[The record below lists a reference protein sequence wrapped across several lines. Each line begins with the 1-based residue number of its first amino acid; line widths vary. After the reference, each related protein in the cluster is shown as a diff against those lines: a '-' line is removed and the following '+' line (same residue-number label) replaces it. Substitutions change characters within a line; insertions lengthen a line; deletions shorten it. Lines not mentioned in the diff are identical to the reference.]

1 MSDDARHPE
10 PDPRTSWTARRGPL
24 LTVALIVGIS
34 PFATDL
40 YIPGLPAIA
49 ADLDASTASVQLT
62 LTAFLVAFAVGQLVI
77 GPISDGAGRRRILLA
92 GTALFTLASIVCA
105 ISPDATTLILARV
118 VQGLGG
124 AAAAV
129 SARAMVGDASTG
141 ALRSRL
147 FATLAVVNSVGP
159 VVAPLVGGVV
169 LTVWSWR
176 AAFVVLAA
184 LGLALTIAAARLLPE
199 TLVRTGAG
207 GTSPRAVLGRMAELL
222 RIPRFRWYLITG
234 CAATIGFFSYIATSS
249 FVFQEQY
256 GFGEGLYTL
265 VFASNASC
273 MIASTLV
280 FRRLIGRFDEDRLFT
295 IGLLTCAVGSA
306 LVLVGAVGGDRPG
319 AGLAGPR
326 PRHGRLGVG
335 DPGLDHPHAGARPPA
350 PGYCL
355 SPRRRPAVRPRW
367 ARDAAR
373 GRPRRHRDRHGRA
386 DVRLHRGRARRA
398 AVGVPGSQ
406 RRVTTA
412 TGGSPV
418 ERAGASR

>member
-1 MSDDARHPE
+1 MSDDAPHPDHD

-49 ADLDASTASVQLT
+49 TDLDASTASVQLT

-105 ISPDATTLILARV
+105 ISPDVTTLILARV

-169 LTVWSWR
+169 LTAWSWR

-184 LGLALTIAAARLLPE
+184 LGLGLTLAAARLLPE
-199 TLVRTGAG
+199 TLVRTSTG
-207 GTSPRAVLGRMAELL
+207 GTSLRAVLGRMAELL
-222 RIPRFRWYLITG
+222 RIPRFRWYLVTG

-249 FVFQEQY
+249 FVFQDQY

-295 IGLLTCAVGSA
+295 IGLATCAIGSA
-306 LVLVGAVGGDRPG
+306 LVLVGAVGGIGPALVWPALALVTAGWGWVIPG
-319 AGLAGPR
+319 SITLTQALGHRHPGTASALVGGLQFGLGGLATP
-326 PRHGRLGVG
+326 L
-335 DPGLDHPHAGARPPA
+335 AGALGGTA
-350 PGYCL
+350 TAMGAL
-355 SPRRRPAVRPRW
+355 MSGFIVVGLAAQLW
-367 ARDAAR
+367 AS
-373 GRPRRHRDRHGRA
+373 
-386 DVRLHRGRARRA
+386 RARR
-398 AVGVPGSQ
+398 
-406 RRVTTA
+406 
-412 TGGSPV
+412 GG
-418 ERAGASR
+418 

>member
-1 MSDDARHPE
+1 MSDDARHPAPD

-24 LTVALIVGIS
+24 LTVAVIVGIS

-49 ADLDASTASVQLT
+49 TDLDASTAAVQLT
-62 LTAFLVAFAVGQLVI
+62 LTAFLVAFAVGQLVV
-77 GPISDGAGRRRILLA
+77 GPISDGVGRRRILLA
-92 GTALFTLASIVCA
+92 GTVLFTVASVVCA
-105 ISPDATTLILARV
+105 ISPDVTILILARV

-129 SARAMVGDASTG
+129 SARAMVGDAATG
-141 ALRSRL
+141 TLRSRL

-159 VVAPLVGGVV
+159 VVAPLVGGLV
-169 LTVWSWR
+169 LTLSSWR

-184 LGLALTIAAARLLPE
+184 LGLALTVAAARLLPE
-199 TLVRTGAG
+199 TLVRTGG

-222 RIPRFRWYLITG
+222 RIPRFRWYLLTG
-234 CAATIGFFSYIATSS
+234 CTATIGFFSYIATSS

-295 IGLLTCAVGSA
+295 IGLATCAIGST
-306 LVLVGAVGGDRPG
+306 LVLVGAVSGTGPALVWPALALVTAGWGWVIPGSITLTQALGHRHPGTASALVGGLQFG
-319 AGLAGPR
+319 LGGLATP
-326 PRHGRLGVG
+326 L
-335 DPGLDHPHAGARPPA
+335 AGALGGTA
-350 PGYCL
+350 TAMGALMCGFIVVGL
-355 SPRRRPAVRPRW
+355 AVQLW
-367 ARDAAR
+367 AS
-373 GRPRRHRDRHGRA
+373 
-386 DVRLHRGRARRA
+386 RAR
-398 AVGVPGSQ
+398 VGG
-406 RRVTTA
+406 
-412 TGGSPV
+412 
-418 ERAGASR
+418 

>member
-1 MSDDARHPE
+1 MSDDARHPDPA

-49 ADLDASTASVQLT
+49 TDLDAV
-62 LTAFLVAFAVGQLVI
+62 
-77 GPISDGAGRRRILLA
+77 GRRRILLA
-92 GTALFTLASIVCA
+92 GTVLFTVASVVCA
-105 ISPDATTLILARV
+105 ISPDVTTLILARV

-129 SARAMVGDASTG
+129 SARAMVGDAATG
-141 ALRSRL
+141 TLRSRL

-159 VVAPLVGGVV
+159 VVAPLVGGLV
-169 LTVWSWR
+169 LTLSSWR

-199 TLVRTGAG
+199 TLVRTGG
-207 GTSPRAVLGRMAELL
+207 GTSARAVLGRMAELL
-222 RIPRFRWYLITG
+222 RIPRFRWYLLTG
-234 CAATIGFFSYIATSS
+234 CTATIGFFSYIATSS

-295 IGLLTCAVGSA
+295 IGLAICAIGST
-306 LVLVGAVGGDRPG
+306 LVLVGAVSGTGPALVWPALALVTAGWGWVIPGSITLTQALGHRHPGTASALVGGLQFGLGGLATPLAGALGGTATAMGALMSGFIVVGLAAQLWASRAGTHDARPG
-319 AGLAGPR
+319 
-326 PRHGRLGVG
+326 
-335 DPGLDHPHAGARPPA
+335 
-350 PGYCL
+350 
-355 SPRRRPAVRPRW
+355 
-367 ARDAAR
+367 
-373 GRPRRHRDRHGRA
+373 
-386 DVRLHRGRARRA
+386 RA
-398 AVGVPGSQ
+398 A
-406 RRVTTA
+406 
-412 TGGSPV
+412 
-418 ERAGASR
+418 

>member
-265 VFASNASC
+265 VFASSASC

-306 LVLVGAVGGDRPG
+306 LVLVGAVGGGRPG

-335 DPGLDHPHAGARPPA
+335 DPGLDHPHAGARPSP

>member
-1 MSDDARHPE
+1 MSDDARHPAPD

-24 LTVALIVGIS
+24 LTVAVIVGIS

-49 ADLDASTASVQLT
+49 TDLDASTAAVQLT
-62 LTAFLVAFAVGQLVI
+62 LTAFLVAFAVGQLVV
-77 GPISDGAGRRRILLA
+77 GPISDGVGRRRILLA
-92 GTALFTLASIVCA
+92 GTVLFTVASVVCA
-105 ISPDATTLILARV
+105 ISPDVTILILARV

-129 SARAMVGDASTG
+129 SARAMVGDAATG
-141 ALRSRL
+141 TLRSRL

-159 VVAPLVGGVV
+159 VVAPLVGGLV
-169 LTVWSWR
+169 LTLSSWR

-184 LGLALTIAAARLLPE
+184 LGLALMIAAARLLPE
-199 TLVRTGAG
+199 TLVRTGG

-222 RIPRFRWYLITG
+222 RIPRFRWYLLTG
-234 CAATIGFFSYIATSS
+234 CTATIGFFSYIATSS

-295 IGLLTCAVGSA
+295 IGLATCAIGST
-306 LVLVGAVGGDRPG
+306 LVLVGAVSGTGPALVWPALALVTAGWGWVIPGSITLTQALGHRHPGTASALVGGLQFG
-319 AGLAGPR
+319 LGGLATP
-326 PRHGRLGVG
+326 L
-335 DPGLDHPHAGARPPA
+335 AGALGGTA
-350 PGYCL
+350 TAMGALMCGFIVVGL
-355 SPRRRPAVRPRW
+355 AVQLW
-367 ARDAAR
+367 AS
-373 GRPRRHRDRHGRA
+373 
-386 DVRLHRGRARRA
+386 RAR
-398 AVGVPGSQ
+398 VGG
-406 RRVTTA
+406 
-412 TGGSPV
+412 
-418 ERAGASR
+418 

>member
-1 MSDDARHPE
+1 MSDDARHPDPA

-49 ADLDASTASVQLT
+49 TDLDASTASVQLT
-62 LTAFLVAFAVGQLVI
+62 LTAFLVAFAVGQLVV
-77 GPISDGAGRRRILLA
+77 GPISDGVGRRRILLA
-92 GTALFTLASIVCA
+92 GTVLFTVASVVCA
-105 ISPDATTLILARV
+105 ISPDVTTLILARV

-129 SARAMVGDASTG
+129 SARAMVGDAATG
-141 ALRSRL
+141 TLRSRL

-159 VVAPLVGGVV
+159 VVAPLVGGLV
-169 LTVWSWR
+169 LTLSSWR

-199 TLVRTGAG
+199 TLVRTGG
-207 GTSPRAVLGRMAELL
+207 GTSARAVLGRMAELL
-222 RIPRFRWYLITG
+222 RIPRFRWYLLTG
-234 CAATIGFFSYIATSS
+234 CTATIGFFSYIATSS

-295 IGLLTCAVGSA
+295 IGLAICAIGST
-306 LVLVGAVGGDRPG
+306 LVLVGAVSGTGPALVWPALALVTAGWGWVIPGSITLTQALGHRHPGTASALVGGLQFGLGGLATPLAGALGGTATAMGALMSGFIVVGLAAQLWASRAGTHDARPG
-319 AGLAGPR
+319 
-326 PRHGRLGVG
+326 
-335 DPGLDHPHAGARPPA
+335 
-350 PGYCL
+350 
-355 SPRRRPAVRPRW
+355 
-367 ARDAAR
+367 
-373 GRPRRHRDRHGRA
+373 
-386 DVRLHRGRARRA
+386 RA
-398 AVGVPGSQ
+398 A
-406 RRVTTA
+406 
-412 TGGSPV
+412 
-418 ERAGASR
+418 